1 MKVLLWANFEE
12 DWNVE
17 NTAIASGGCV
27 QLQLTTSFA
36 VGQCLFGPS
45 RLLDGQRVNGVLMS
59 SDVSLLSCPYY
70 SLKTEEKQDHSR
82 SRCGTQS
89 TGYE

>member
-17 NTAIASGGCV
+17 NTAIASAGCV
-27 QLQLTTSFA
+27 QLKLTTSFA

-45 RLLDGQRVNGVLMS
+45 RRLDGQRVNRVLMS
-59 SDVSLLSCPYY
+59 SDVSL
-70 SLKTEEKQDHSR
+70 
-82 SRCGTQS
+82 
-89 TGYE
+89 

>member
-1 MKVLLWANFEE
+1 MKVLLLANLEE

-17 NTAIASGGCV
+17 NTAIASTGYV
-27 QLQLTTSFA
+27 QSKLTTSFA

-45 RLLDGQRVNGVLMS
+45 RLLDGQRVNRVLMS
-59 SDVSLLSCPYY
+59 SDVSLSSCAYY
-70 SLKTEEKQDHSR
+70 SPKTERMQDHRR

-89 TGYE
+89 AG